1 MLFAGVL
8 LFGCAGTP
16 ELPGWYVAPDGD
28 DANEG
33 RGKTPL
39 KTIAKALE
47 YAQPGDTIFLREGD
61 YHEFVVPTRSG
72 ESGKNI
78 TIKSYPGETA
88 RIDGTGLKLEGWMA
102 LVQLR
107 DI

>member
-1 MLFAGVL
+1 MKRVIRTISMLFAGVL

-39 KTIAKALE
+39 KTIAKAL
-47 YAQPGDTIFLREGD
+47 
-61 YHEFVVPTRSG
+61 
-72 ESGKNI
+72 
-78 TIKSYPGETA
+78 
-88 RIDGTGLKLEGWMA
+88 
-102 LVQLR
+102 
-107 DI
+107 

>member
-1 MLFAGVL
+1 MLFVGVL

-39 KTIAKALE
+39 KTIAKPWNMLSRVIQ
-47 YAQPGDTIFLREGD
+47 YFCVRVTIMNL
-61 YHEFVVPTRSG
+61 
-72 ESGKNI
+72 
-78 TIKSYPGETA
+78 
-88 RIDGTGLKLEGWMA
+88 
-102 LVQLR
+102 
-107 DI
+107 